1 MKIILVIENEKG
13 KNILFITNSMQLL
26 TLEEALQAVLAGE
39 IENTHTVKDNFIRSN
54 LNKTDEDNLD
64 TLTISC
70 HQLEQGL
77 YNYDE
82 IKDNPVLQSYEKIR
96 NENIKIST
104 DVIFIDG
111 CPRKTKSEVTNHL
124 VPYSSLIIEAAQTQK
139 IDPNLLGAILIDEY
153 LRLGPDDLFDWAAK
167 IGLDTSVGVA
177 QVSIET
183 AKSLIKRGLYNP
195 NPNDPKL
202 EADNIDK
209 TSRAYIYGYI
219 KKPLHSVNLAA
230 AKIKSLIEDWQKH
243 TDISKAPA
251 VLGSLYS
258 MYKKP
263 HSNPEPN
270 DRGRQIVG
278 EFYVISEDILK
289 NNSN

>member
-13 KNILFITNSMQLL
+13 KNILFITNSMQSL
-26 TLEEALQAVLAGE
+26 TLVEALQAVQTEE
-39 IENTHTVKDNFIRSN
+39 IENTHTVRDNYIRSN
-54 LNKTDEDNLD
+54 PNKTAEDNLD
-64 TLTISC
+64 ILTISS
-70 HQLEQGL
+70 HQLEKSL
-77 YNYDE
+77 HNYDE
-82 IKDNPVLQSYEKIR
+82 IKDYPALQGYEEIR

-104 DVIFIDG
+104 DVIFIAG

-124 VPYSSLIIEAAQTQK
+124 VPYSSLIIKAAQTQK

-167 IGLDTSVGVA
+167 IGLDTSVGIA

-183 AKSLIKRGLYNP
+183 ARSLIKRGLYNP

-202 EADNIDK
+202 EAENIDK
-209 TSRAYIYGYI
+209 TNKAYIYGYI

-230 AKIKSLIEDWQKH
+230 AKIRSLIEDWQKY

-251 VLGSLYS
+251 ILGSLYS

-270 DRGRQIVG
+270 DRGRQIAG
-278 EFYVISEDILK
+278 EFYGISEDILK